1 MERLHLHVFS
11 RDPTVESVI
20 WDSPTNGQAV
30 MINQSPTSISTEQ
43 VTGDYRKI
51 SQYYIYLHPRIRIE
65 LLLPV
70 LVI

>member
-1 MERLHLHVFS
+1 MGEEHVFS
-11 RDPTVESVI
+11 RYPTVESVI

-30 MINQSPTSISTEQ
+30 MINQSPTSISAEQ